1 MAYFHLPVCISPQ
14 NSFPDVNLSQ
24 IRESRNNL
32 LEVIEPPYPG
42 LPAAAR
48 RRMGKSVRMAVGAA
62 LPILEK
68 FPQPDGI
75 VIATANGGMEDC
87 IKFLNQILEY
97 NEGLLTPANFVQS
110 TSNAGAA
117 QIALVSKNHNYN
129 ITHVHR
135 GLAFENALMDI
146 IMLLKENKD
155 AGYLLGSTDE
165 ISAYNY
171 NIDRIAGCFRKE
183 PVLNTWL
190 FQSKAKGTM
199 AGEGAFMVL
208 MNNQLQ
214 GASAELNAVK
224 TMHST
229 DPHQV
234 LRTLEKFVSENFI
247 HGEWPDLLMTGEN
260 GDERLLPYFD
270 IVESFMN
277 ESIPVARFKH
287 FCGEYCTASSFA
299 CWLSMQIFE
308 SGEVPVLMIKN
319 GRNEKPIRR
328 ILIYNNY
335 REAQHAFILISKVK
349 IQNSKFKSKK

>member
-1 MAYFHLPVCISPQ
+1 MAYFHLPICLSPQ
-14 NSFPDVNLSQ
+14 NSFPDVDLSQ
-24 IRESRNNL
+24 IRESKNNL
-32 LEVIEPPYPG
+32 LEVIEPAYPG

-48 RRMGKSVRMAVGAA
+48 RRMGKSVRMAVGTA

-117 QIALVSKNHNYN
+117 QIALVTKNHNYN

-135 GLAFENALMDI
+135 GLAFENALMDTM
-146 IMLLKENKD
+146 MLLKENKD

-171 NIDRIAGCFRKE
+171 NIDRIAGCYRDE
-183 PVLNTWL
+183 PVLNTQL
-190 FQSKAKGTM
+190 FQFKARGTI

-208 MNNQLQ
+208 MNNEQI

-224 TMHST
+224 TMHSN
-229 DPHQV
+229 DPKLV
-234 LRTLEKFVSENFI
+234 MKTFKKFLYDNFMP
-247 HGEWPDLLMTGEN
+247 GEWPDLLLTGEN
-260 GDERLLPYFD
+260 GDERLLVYFD
-270 IVESFMN
+270 MVESFMDK
-277 ESIPVARFKH
+277 SVVVARFKH
-287 FCGEYCTASSFA
+287 LCGEYCTASSFA

-308 SGEVPVLMIKN
+308 TGTIPDLLIKKI
-319 GRNEKPIRR
+319 GTTKPIQR

-335 REAQHAFILISKVK
+335 RGTQHSFILISKVK
-349 IQNSKFKSKK
+349 NQK